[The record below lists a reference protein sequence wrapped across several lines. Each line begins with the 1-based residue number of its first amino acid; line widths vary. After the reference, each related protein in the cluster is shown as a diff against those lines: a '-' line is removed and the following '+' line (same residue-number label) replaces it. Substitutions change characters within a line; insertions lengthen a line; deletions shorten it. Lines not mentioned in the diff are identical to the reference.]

1 MAKTR
6 DFGSLEQA
14 LLHALKDLTDE
25 DLAATKKKK
34 EDLRRYSD
42 PANPDRQIPHIDSI
56 DIDVALMKK
65 GKGHPLLS
73 AHEGLI
79 EKALAGNNNK
89 DTITHSL
96 LTMGER
102 LGKLMGETEKAMDP
116 TSPGGASLTKDEKDK
131 IYKAIKE
138 VEEKIANFKKAIE

>member
-42 PANPDRQIPHIDSI
+42 PAKPDRQIPHENSI

-65 GKGHPLLS
+65 GKAPLLS
-73 AHEGLI
+73 ARRI
-79 EKALAGNNNK
+79 N
-89 DTITHSL
+89 
-96 LTMGER
+96 
-102 LGKLMGETEKAMDP
+102 
-116 TSPGGASLTKDEKDK
+116 
-131 IYKAIKE
+131 
-138 VEEKIANFKKAIE
+138 

>member
-42 PANPDRQIPHIDSI
+42 PAKPDRQIPHVDSI
-56 DIDVALMKK
+56 AFLKLAIFSSTSLIAL
-65 GKGHPLLS
+65 
-73 AHEGLI
+73 
-79 EKALAGNNNK
+79 
-89 DTITHSL
+89 
-96 LTMGER
+96 
-102 LGKLMGETEKAMDP
+102 
-116 TSPGGASLTKDEKDK
+116 
-131 IYKAIKE
+131 
-138 VEEKIANFKKAIE
+138 